1 MESNSFDKHKIK
13 AQLQTGVALVSFNK
27 KDGTP
32 RNMKCTL
39 QPHLIPQPKTTSES
53 KTVDNPNS
61 DCLKVYD
68 LEASGWRSFNL
79 SNVISIFETNE

>member
-13 AQLQTGVALVSFNK
+13 TQLQTGVALVSFNK
-27 KDGTP
+27 KDGTL
-32 RNMKCTL
+32 RSMKCTL
-39 QPHLIPQPKTTSES
+39 QPSLIPQLKPISES
-53 KTVDNPNS
+53 KSVDNPNS

-68 LEASGWRSFNL
+68 LEASGWRSFNM